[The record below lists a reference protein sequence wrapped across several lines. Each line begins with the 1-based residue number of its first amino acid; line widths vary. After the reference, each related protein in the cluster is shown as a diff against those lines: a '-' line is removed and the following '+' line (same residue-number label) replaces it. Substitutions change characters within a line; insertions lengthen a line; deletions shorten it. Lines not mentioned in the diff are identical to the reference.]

1 MYEFSN
7 PKLALILIDEI
18 IIPGHFPNYVN
29 PDSDKY
35 DEDEVERILD
45 KILDSPIVKVNETN
59 SEETIAFV
67 SQGVVKLEAKN
78 DKVILSAKVI
88 DWDTYNELKESVK

>member
-1 MYEFSN
+1 MYKFSN
-7 PKLALILIDEI
+7 PKLALRIIDEI
-18 IIPGHFPNYVN
+18 IIPGRFPNL
-29 PDSDKY
+29 DSDEY
-35 DEDEVERILD
+35 DENEVDKVLDEV
-45 KILDSPIVKVNETN
+45 LDSPLVKVDETN

>member
-1 MYEFSN
+1 MYKFSN
-7 PKLALILIDEI
+7 PKLALRIIDEI
-18 IIPGHFPNYVN
+18 IIPGRFPNYIN
-29 PDSDKY
+29 LDSDEY
-35 DEDEVERILD
+35 DEHEVDKVLDEV
-45 KILDSPIVKVNETN
+45 LDSPLVKVDETN

>member
-1 MYEFSN
+1 MYKFSN
-7 PKLALILIDEI
+7 PKLALRIIDKI
-18 IIPGHFPNYVN
+18 IIPGRFPNYIN
-29 PDSDKY
+29 LDSDEY
-35 DEDEVERILD
+35 DENEVD
-45 KILDSPIVKVNETN
+45 KVLNEVLDSPLVKVAETN

>member
-1 MYEFSN
+1 MYKFSN
-7 PKLALILIDEI
+7 PKLALRIIDEI
-18 IIPGHFPNYVN
+18 IIPGRFPNYIN
-29 PDSDKY
+29 LDSDEY
-35 DEDEVERILD
+35 DKVLDEV
-45 KILDSPIVKVNETN
+45 LDSPLVKVDETN

>member
-1 MYEFSN
+1 MYKFSN
-7 PKLALILIDEI
+7 PKLALRIIDEI
-18 IIPGHFPNYVN
+18 IIPGRFLNL
-29 PDSDKY
+29 DSDEY
-35 DEDEVERILD
+35 DENEVDKVLDEV
-45 KILDSPIVKVNETN
+45 LDSPLVKVDETN